1 MPSPTRAR
9 AGNWPGCRKWTTHPE
24 MGVCWRESGSSK
36 ADRVAPRDADRA
48 GWGALLLGAAL
59 VACSG
64 PPGAGRRLGEDLGTF
79 QVEAVESG
87 NTCGPAA
94 LGSTERFDFEVELAR
109 ADSELFWDGR
119 AGGQVRATLDFEI
132 ATENTFTLRRP
143 VGPDGGCA
151 ITRRDGVSGTLRSNA
166 AGEIDA
172 FLGEMIYDFA
182 EALLSTCTAEEQQAA
197 GLPLLPCRLS
207 YELDATRT
215 RVPEG
220 LAREAGADLK

>member
-1 MPSPTRAR
+1 
-9 AGNWPGCRKWTTHPE
+9 
-24 MGVCWRESGSSK
+24 MGVCWREKSGSAK
-36 ADRVAPRDADRA
+36 ADRVPRGDADHA
-48 GWGALLLGAAL
+48 GWAALLLGAAL
-59 VACSG
+59 LACSG

-79 QVEAVESG
+79 RVQAVESG

-132 ATENTFTLRRP
+132 ATENTFTLRRS
-143 VGPDGGCA
+143 VRPDGGCA
-151 ITRRDGVSGTLRSNA
+151 IARRDGVAGTLRSNA

-172 FLGEMIYDFA
+172 FDGEMTYDFA
-182 EALLSTCTAEEQQAA
+182 EALVSACTAEDQQAA
-197 GLPLLPCRLS
+197 GLPLLPCRLR
-207 YELDATRT
+207 YGLQATRT
-215 RVPEG
+215 RMPEG